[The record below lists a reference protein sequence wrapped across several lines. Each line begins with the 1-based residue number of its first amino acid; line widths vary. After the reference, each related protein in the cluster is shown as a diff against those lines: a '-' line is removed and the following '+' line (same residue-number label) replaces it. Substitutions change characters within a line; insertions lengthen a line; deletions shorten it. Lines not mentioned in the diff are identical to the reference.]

1 LHSAINCYERAEDFL
16 KNETIDFF
24 HLKLFFFENFET
36 TGSEYKIETNFGIFG
51 QKNIGTDFFVDLE
64 YGCEHK
70 NPSVSPSD
78 GAKRI
83 LIREK
88 VRPNIEPSV
97 ACSIQGT
104 YTQCL

>member
-1 LHSAINCYERAEDFL
+1 LRRRGLNTKLKRTLEFL
-16 KNETIDFF
+16 AK
-24 HLKLFFFENFET
+24 
-36 TGSEYKIETNFGIFG
+36 
-51 QKNIGTDFFVDLE
+51 KNIGTDFFVDLE

-104 YTQCL
+104 YNQRL